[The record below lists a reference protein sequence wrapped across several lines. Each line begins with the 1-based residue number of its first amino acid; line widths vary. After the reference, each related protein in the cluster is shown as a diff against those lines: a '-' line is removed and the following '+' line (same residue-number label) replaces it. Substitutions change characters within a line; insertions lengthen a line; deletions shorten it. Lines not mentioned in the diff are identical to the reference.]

1 MSKIRIDKK
10 IFSVALAV
18 GSSMSGRSKT
28 LPILDTAKIAVKGN
42 TAIISSY
49 DMEVA
54 ITKRTSVLQ
63 SDEDFVFCV
72 NGKDFL
78 NIIRSIN
85 DAEISIEINE
95 KTVTV
100 YHAKGETSL
109 PIFDADEFPKPV
121 MDDNG
126 KELIVDAQSL
136 YNLLGEA
143 KGFCGNDPLRPILTC
158 VNIYAHNGVLGVFA
172 SDGTA
177 LYNNEYADKGC
188 ENMDLS
194 FNIQSKAID
203 AVLNAINKV
212 QTARINIGERNIRV
226 SGSDAAVIVTM
237 VEGRY
242 PNARAIIPTTHRTI
256 VSLSKSELLE
266 SIKRASL
273 TCNQT
278 TAIIKFKVSGDSLD
292 ISSQDID
299 FSKKTHETI
308 ACTCDGQY
316 LTIGMKSTLVVNALS
331 VLYEDVAISFN
342 DNRRAAVWK
351 NQKDDGKI
359 VLIMP
364 ALVED

>member
-1 MSKIRIDKK
+1 MNKIRIDKK
-10 IFSVALAV
+10 IFSDALAV
-18 GSSMSGRSKT
+18 GVSMSGRSKT
-28 LPILDTAKIAVKGN
+28 LPILDSAKIAVKGDVA
-42 TAIISSY
+42 TISSY

-54 ITKRTSVLQ
+54 ITKRTSILQ
-63 SDEDFVFCV
+63 ADGDFTFCV

-109 PIFDADEFPKPV
+109 PIFNADEFPKPK
-121 MDDNG
+121 MDDSG
-126 KELIVDAQSL
+126 KEIIVDSQSL

-143 KGFCGNDPLRPILTC
+143 KGFCGNDPLRPIMSC
-158 VNIYAHNGVLGVFA
+158 VNVYVHNGMIGVFA

-177 LYNNEYADKGC
+177 LYNNEYADQGC
-188 ENMDLS
+188 EGMDLS

-203 AVLNAINKV
+203 AILNAINKA
-212 QTARINIGERNIRV
+212 QTARINVGERNIRI

-237 VEGRY
+237 PEGRY
-242 PNARAIIPTTHRTI
+242 PNARAIIPTNQQTTA
-256 VSLSKSELLE
+256 SLSKSELME

-273 TCNQT
+273 TCNQAA
-278 TAIIKFKVSGDSLD
+278 AIIKFKVGGDFLD

-299 FSKKTHETI
+299 FEKKTHETI
-308 ACTCDGQY
+308 SCICTGPY
-316 LTIGMKSTLVVNALS
+316 LTVGMKYTFIVNALS
-331 VLYEDVAISFN
+331 VLNEDISISFN
-342 DNRRAAVWK
+342 DNRSATIWRSRG
-351 NQKDDGKI
+351 DDSKI

-364 ALVED
+364 FLIEE